1 MKRFLIR
8 TEVDDEEVQT
18 EEAQENIPTQKRT
31 STTKKQRLAVV
42 LLVDMQWAIILSGK
56 KNSPGY

>member
-8 TEVDDEEVQT
+8 TEVDDEEIQT

-31 STTKKQRLAVV
+31 STTSSGHAVGYNST
-42 LLVDMQWAIILSGK
+42 LL
-56 KNSPGY
+56 